1 MSILFVQKMN
11 CFFYEHFLLQLWI
24 RKECVLVSFSKK
36 LKGLRE
42 QKGLSQEALAE
53 KLNIP
58 RSTVTNYEN
67 NNDRMP
73 RHQRLKEI
81 ADFFGVTVDYLMS
94 RSDTEQLNPLE
105 ESLLEDIDK
114 LSLEEIISKHKPK
127 LDGKPVTEEE
137 LHVLIAVIRSLRV
150 K

>member
-1 MSILFVQKMN
+1 
-11 CFFYEHFLLQLWI
+11 
-24 RKECVLVSFSKK
+24 VSFSKK